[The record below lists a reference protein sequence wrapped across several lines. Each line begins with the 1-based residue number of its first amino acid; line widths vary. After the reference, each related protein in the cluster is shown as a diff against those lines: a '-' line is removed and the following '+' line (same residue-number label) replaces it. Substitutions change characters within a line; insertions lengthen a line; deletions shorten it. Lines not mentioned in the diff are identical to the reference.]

1 MKLILCFLVLILLIG
16 SSKSSSPHDLI
27 PPHNSVGVIQKY
39 ITIGSTTIADKWLT
53 LTPKNQ
59 NSKGSLWGKKPNQY
73 RNWEATFQ
81 FMINGIS
88 KEGGDGMGFWYT
100 HSPLQLGDLF
110 GSNQKFTG
118 LGVFLHTNPLDGEG
132 ERIQVMIGDGRKVY
146 DKTLDGANV
155 ISHECET
162 KLRNKGL
169 LKLHIKLNQNELEV
183 LYDTT
188 KSGNWDSC
196 IKIPNVNLP
205 TGYYF
210 GFSAKT
216 SELFDNHILRE
227 FTVINV
233 DSSKEEERIQQKVTT
248 NNGLQ
253 NSNIKV
259 KEVFGIE
266 LSQYTEIQN
275 QYDEL
280 LTYTETLLNK
290 VDKFTKAHAELY
302 ALEKFLSSLQEFV
315 KQNTHDIFD
324 LKRQIDTELTKYI
337 SLIAKDHRE
346 VDRLVRT
353 FRNNISELSTLLT
366 RSSRKTSGIA
376 DSIKDETIKLR
387 QDVQK
392 EGHSIGWIII
402 IIQVIFVLIFIMRKN
417 KSSKKDKYY

>member
-169 LKLHIKLNQNELEV
+169 LKLQIKLNQNELEV

-188 KSGNWDSC
+188 KSGNWESC

-210 GFSAKT
+210 GFS
-216 SELFDNHILRE
+216 
-227 FTVINV
+227 
-233 DSSKEEERIQQKVTT
+233 
-248 NNGLQ
+248 
-253 NSNIKV
+253 
-259 KEVFGIE
+259 
-266 LSQYTEIQN
+266 
-275 QYDEL
+275 
-280 LTYTETLLNK
+280 ETLLNK